1 MGKYRIGH
9 ETVRMNCLTI
19 AVRRMLSISEVV
31 AEVRILFLIILFII
45 CALEEL
51 FLKLTI
57 LEIQSD
63 TFYEY

>member
-1 MGKYRIGH
+1 
-9 ETVRMNCLTI
+9 MNCLTI

>member
-1 MGKYRIGH
+1 MGKYRTGH
-9 ETVRMNCLTI
+9 ETVTVICLTI
-19 AVRRMLSISEVV
+19 AVRRMLLISEVV